1 LCCLSFYLPFL
12 INPLISSNFS
22 YISDNIHV
30 KTIGRAFGNGNTNCR
45 ENNFEGTKG
54 VDKISLIEVGKTI
67 EWQKEKK
74 NWSTKHYT
82 VNSSAPGNIPVSAPL
97 VALVLLL
104 INDTNIVL
112 NGNHVGRST

>member
-1 LCCLSFYLPFL
+1 MA
-12 INPLISSNFS
+12 
-22 YISDNIHV
+22 
-30 KTIGRAFGNGNTNCR
+30 KR
-45 ENNFEGTKG
+45 KK
-54 VDKISLIEVGKTI
+54 DKIRK
-67 EWQKEKK
+67 
-74 NWSTKHYT
+74 WSTKHYT